1 MKIFSKLIVLLFV
14 VIVLPTNAQE
24 YNFGDYMYPFG
35 CRTFLSLDSEGK
47 TTAISQFSF
56 TSQYF
61 DNYLVEETY
70 IGIGM
75 LSAKNIYQ
83 YNTEGNAVIS
93 NVQLRQNALTGST
106 QYQDKITLFAFPA
119 KDKPYVWSETDR
131 GDKIS
136 CKSEYV
142 FVKFRNERTKA
153 IKITKTTTY
162 TINKVTH
169 KHKEISYWVEGFGRI
184 VTYASIDGGKKSISS
199 RIDSDK
205 LFEGF
210 AEIP

>member
-75 LSAKNIYQ
+75 LSARNIYQ
-83 YNTEGNAVIS
+83 YNIEGNAVIS
-93 NVQLRQNALTGST
+93 NVQLRQNALIGST

-131 GDKIS
+131 GDNIS

-142 FVKFRNERTKA
+142 FVMFRNERTKA
-153 IKITKTTTY
+153 IKITKTATY

-169 KHKEISYWVEGFGRI
+169 KHKETSYWVEGFGRI
-184 VTYASIDGGKKSISS
+184 VTYDSIDGGKKRISS

-210 AEIP
+210 DEIP

>member
-14 VIVLPTNAQE
+14 IIVLPTNAQE

-47 TTAISQFSF
+47 TIAISQFSF
-56 TSQYF
+56 TSQHF
-61 DNYLVEETY
+61 DNYLIEETY

-142 FVKFRNERTKA
+142 FVMFRNERTKA
-153 IKITKTTTY
+153 IKITKTTAY